1 MSFVLITRIQK
12 KEYINYEEKK
22 KKDGYIFSIPTQL
35 SFNSNKVKS

>member
-12 KEYINYEEKK
+12 KEYINYEEK